1 MERRHHKNH
10 RTKILWYIAG
20 IIVIAVAG
28 SIFAFSNP
36 SQVEYV
42 KESKPIATSTIG
54 VKALPQDQMRIVSY
68 PEKLEQGDPAIIVV
82 EGLTTTKNIKSF
94 TLGDRPFYFFLYKG
108 YVTAFFA
115 AKLDEPTG
123 NLPLT
128 LTFKDG
134 KQIKGNLV
142 IDPRKVVKGAFN
154 IPEKLGGN
162 TRESINTL
170 IRTLAGEGKVI
181 NSLPSTKEVLW
192 TEDFRAPLDSMVID
206 DPFGYTR
213 VISNF
218 TMPHKGTDYEA
229 DIGTKVFAM
238 NKGVVRLTTEFRNY
252 GNTIIIDHGSG
263 VQTVYMHL
271 SKIDVKEGQSV
282 EKGQLIGL
290 TGDSGYAD
298 HPHLHL
304 SIRIWEISIDPEKF
318 LKIFRENKQN

>member
-20 IIVIAVAG
+20 IILITAG
-28 SIFAFSNP
+28 FIFAYSNP
-36 SQVEYV
+36 SHIEYV
-42 KESKPIATSTIG
+42 KESEPIASSTVG
-54 VKALPQDQMRIVSY
+54 VKALSQDQMRIVSY
-68 PEKLEQGDPAIIVV
+68 PGKLEQGDPAIIVV
-82 EGLTTTKNIKSF
+82 EGLTTTSNIKSF
-94 TLGDRPFYFFLYKG
+94 TLGDRPFYFFIYKG

-123 NLPLT
+123 TLPLV

-134 KQIKGNLV
+134 KQIRGNLV
-142 IDPRKVVKGAFN
+142 INARKIVKDSFN

-162 TRESINTL
+162 TPESIRIL
-170 IRTLAGEGKVI
+170 ISTLAKEGKII
-181 NSLPSTKEVLW
+181 NSLPATKEVLW
-192 TEDFRAPLDSMVID
+192 TADFRAPLDSMVLD

-218 TMPHKGTDYEA
+218 TMPHKGTDYVAE
-229 DIGTKVFAM
+229 IGTKVFAM
-238 NKGVVRLTTEFRNY
+238 NEGVVRLTTEFRNY

-263 VQTVYMHL
+263 VQTTYMHL
-271 SKIDVKEGQSV
+271 SKIDVAEGQSI

-290 TGDSGYAD
+290 TGDTGYAD

-304 SIRIWEISIDPEKF
+304 SVRIWETSIDPEEF
-318 LKIFRENKQN
+318 LKIFGGNKQN